1 MKRKNE
7 EIGEKLEMKVDEY
20 DERGNIEMKKEVN
33 DDNDN
38 RNIVGSENNNNI
50 VLEKLYLMRNAKIT
64 EKGVDILNEIFVKK
78 YLDDTRLEHQVV
90 INCARCG
97 LKSRKDNWNRTIRV

>member
-1 MKRKNE
+1 MKSHEIEREDERRDIESKE
-7 EIGEKLEMKVDEY
+7 EI
-20 DERGNIEMKKEVN
+20 
-33 DDNDN
+33 DDHGAHD
-38 RNIVGSENNNNI
+38 I
-50 VLEKLYLMRNAKIT
+50 VLEKLYLMRNSKIT
-64 EKGVDILNEIFVKK
+64 EKGIDILNEIFVKK